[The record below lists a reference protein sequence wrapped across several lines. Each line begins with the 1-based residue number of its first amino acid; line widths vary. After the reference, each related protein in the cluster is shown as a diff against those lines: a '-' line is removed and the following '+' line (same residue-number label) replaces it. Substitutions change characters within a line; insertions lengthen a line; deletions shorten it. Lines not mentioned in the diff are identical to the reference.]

1 MEGRFY
7 VKESGKSPLLIGVS
21 VGELLNVG
29 HVYEITKCMGVIQL
43 KDLGKSAILG
53 DNADI
58 GSVDRLL
65 AIGGG
70 RHCIV
75 EEQPAKTVQA

>member
-1 MEGRFY
+1 MMEGRFY
-7 VKESGKSPLLIGVS
+7 VKENGEKPLLVGVS
-21 VGELLNVG
+21 LGNLLKVG
-29 HVYEITKCMGVIQL
+29 HVYEITECMGVTQL
-43 KDLGKSAILG
+43 KDLGKSAIVG

-70 RHCIV
+70 RHCVIDDRQP
-75 EEQPAKTVQA
+75 EEK